1 MVEMAIKN
9 MTNDDWRSRVDKDW
23 NNDEEEGEGRGTAMM
38 KASVAAD
45 TATDAKNKRRP
56 FMMNGKRH
64 LERITVQETPIP
76 PPSSTCTRAAIL
88 CRNLFQTSLPCI
100 RNIITVQ

>member
-1 MVEMAIKN
+1 
-9 MTNDDWRSRVDKDW
+9 
-23 NNDEEEGEGRGTAMM
+23 MM

-76 PPSSTCTRAAIL
+76 PLLAHAQPFSVKIYFKQAYL
-88 CRNLFQTSLPCI
+88 
-100 RNIITVQ
+100 V

>member
-1 MVEMAIKN
+1 
-9 MTNDDWRSRVDKDW
+9 
-23 NNDEEEGEGRGTAMM
+23 MM

-76 PPSSTCTRAAIL
+76 PLVFHLHTHSH
-88 CRNLFQTSLPCI
+88 SL
-100 RNIITVQ
+100 